1 MKRYGL
7 PLRQMI
13 IVAVRISEVWELSGK
28 CAARVCS
35 ARLRRS
41 LVELEK
47 RECLQARLNQGL
59 LPFGPF
65 GPHTQPQLS
74 FTIQVGAWVSAE
86 RKSVI
91 TARNKRNFF

>member
-7 PLRQMI
+7 TLRQMI

-35 ARLRRS
+35 ARLRKL

-47 RECLQARLNQGL
+47 RECLQARLNQGPL
-59 LPFGPF
+59 LFGPF
-65 GPHTQPQLS
+65 GQPQL
-74 FTIQVGAWVSAE
+74 A
-86 RKSVI
+86 
-91 TARNKRNFF
+91 